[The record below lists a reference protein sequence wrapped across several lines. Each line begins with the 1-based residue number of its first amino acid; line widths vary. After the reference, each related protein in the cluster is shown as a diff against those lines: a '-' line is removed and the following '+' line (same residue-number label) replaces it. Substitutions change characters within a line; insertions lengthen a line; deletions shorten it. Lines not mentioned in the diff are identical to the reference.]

1 MSPKSNFR
9 LARYKLRT
17 LKQEADE
24 PVDSF
29 LKKARVLVKECKF
42 TNPDEHIIDALIFGS
57 SNKRVQSKLLEHDD
71 SLTLDKAIDIARTQE
86 ATKHQLQDIT
96 GNTTSQIHALR
107 HGTTS
112 AQNPAHKTPGQ
123 QARMCGNCGKH
134 HDLSQRSLCPAYGTK
149 CKACGK
155 DNHWKQVCRSNKPSK
170 GNLRAKSNH
179 ARPRD
184 KQHQRRQDIHTLE
197 TTERTSDNSAMASQL
212 YFDTITLDHS
222 ESRHSGDPPD
232 TGELWPAHHSPA
244 VQDRHWG

>member
-1 MSPKSNFR
+1 M
-9 LARYKLRT
+9 
-17 LKQEADE
+17 
-24 PVDSF
+24 
-29 LKKARVLVKECKF
+29 KECKF

-57 SNKRVQSKLLEHDD
+57 SNKCVQSKLLEHDD

-123 QARMCGNCGKH
+123 QVCGNCGKH
-134 HDLSQRSLCPAYGTK
+134 HDLSQRSLCLAYGTK
-149 CKACGK
+149 CKACGR

-170 GNLRAKSNH
+170 SNLRAKSNH